1 MKRQRLILAILAVLL
16 TLGAAPAAF
25 ADGPIEGRAGRAE
38 VRFMEGMSD
47 HHQMALDMAN
57 DCLKKAKTESVLKMC
72 QDIIAAQT
80 PEIKQMHD
88 WLLAWYKVEYKTMP
102 MPAMEGMMQATA
114 EAMPGMDA
122 TADMGM
128 PMGTAEAGIM
138 AGGDPAGMMGMM
150 AGFNRLQGR
159 EYELA
164 FLESMIDH
172 HDDAVHM
179 SQRILKTAQHKDLR
193 TFAEKIIK
201 DQTAEIQTM
210 ESMITELNK

>member
-1 MKRQRLILAILAVLL
+1 MKRHGLIFSALVILLIVAV
-16 TLGAAPAAF
+16 APSAF

-38 VRFMEGMSD
+38 VRFLEGMSD

-57 DCLKKAKTESVLKMC
+57 NCLKKAKTDSLIKMC

-88 WLLAWYKVEYKTMP
+88 WLVAWYKIEYKTLPMTEMQNM
-102 MPAMEGMMQATA
+102 MPATPAA
-114 EAMPGMDA
+114 SGMDHS
-122 TADMGM
+122 G
-128 PMGTAEAGIM
+128 MGTAEATMMGS
-138 AGGDPAGMMGMM
+138 DPAGMMGMM
-150 AGFNRLQGR
+150 AGFNRLEGR

-172 HDDAVHM
+172 HDDALHM
-179 SQRILKTAQHKDLR
+179 SQRILKTAQHKELR
-193 TFAEKIIK
+193 ALAEKIIK

-210 ESMITELNK
+210 EGMISELSKK